1 TYQFNPPSRFLAEI
15 PQELLT
21 DFEAEATSIEP
32 SVPEHNLSS
41 LADLVAESETTS
53 SGEKRSTAVQRKT
66 PNRENTVPES
76 GGLKLGAQVR
86 HVKFG
91 IGTVRRLEGSGD
103 KQKVIVYFNSVGSKK
118 LLMKFAGLMPV

>member
-1 TYQFNPPSRFLAEI
+1 LERFS
-15 PQELLT
+15 P
-21 DFEAEATSIEP
+21 EAEATSIEP
-32 SVPEHNLSS
+32 SVPEHNLAS
-41 LADLVAESETTS
+41 LADLVAESETTP
-53 SGEKRSTAVQRKT
+53 AVEERVTTGQRKT
-66 PNRENTVPES
+66 PSRKNIVPDT